1 MSRKSAMSRVLLAGM
16 LLLVALIF
24 TACYKDAGENV
35 APTSRQVTIGDITPT
50 TPAPPTQAS
59 TATPSDALLATPTRG
74 LVPTTTPSDA
84 VQSELPATVT
94 PREGDLAEMPAT
106 PTDLPMFQPSFTPLG
121 ALGAPGTPSEAATRT
136 TITTPIMSDI
146 RPSPTP
152 SPTID
157 PSKMPT
163 PTDIPIELNPCIHVV
178 TFGDTLYSIA
188 RDNEVTLEA
197 LVAANPTLLGGNP
210 NAILQV
216 GWQLRLPGCE
226 EEGAETP
233 VVEETPAVAAPG
245 ETPSGP
251 VVHVV
256 QAGEGIY
263 SIARKYGVTYEAIVA
278 ANNLANPNLIY
289 PGQELIIPLGQ

>member
-1 MSRKSAMSRVLLAGM
+1 MSRKSEKSRVLLAGV
-16 LLLVALIF
+16 LVLVALVF

-59 TATPSDALLATPTRG
+59 TATPSEELLATPTRG
-74 LVPTTTPSDA
+74 LVPTTTPSDS
-84 VQSELPATVT
+84 VQGELPATAAL
-94 PREGDLAEMPAT
+94 REGDLAEMPAT
-106 PTDLPMFQPSFTPLG
+106 PTDLPMFQPSFTPVG
-121 ALGAPGTPSEAATRT
+121 AAGTPTEEATRT

-146 RPSPTP
+146 RPSSTP

-188 RDNEVTLEA
+188 RDSEVTLEA
-197 LVAANPTLLGGNP
+197 LVAANSTLLGGNP

-216 GWQLRLPGCE
+216 GWQLRLPGCAGE
-226 EEGAETP
+226 EEEPVAEGTP
-233 VVEETPAVAAPG
+233 SVTPAG
-245 ETPSGP
+245 TPSGP
-251 VVHVV
+251 VVHIV

-289 PGQELIIPLGQ
+289 PGQELIIPSGQ

>member
-1 MSRKSAMSRVLLAGM
+1 MSRKSERSRMLLAAV
-16 LLLVALIF
+16 LVLVALVF

-74 LVPTTTPSDA
+74 LVPTTTPSDS
-84 VQSELPATVT
+84 VQSELPATT
-94 PREGDLAEMPAT
+94 ALREGDLAEMLAT
-106 PTDLPMFQPSFTPLG
+106 PTDLPLFQPSFTPVG
-121 ALGAPGTPSEAATRT
+121 AVGTPTEAATRT

-146 RPSPTP
+146 RPSPTL

-197 LVAANPTLLGGNP
+197 LVAANSTLLGGNP

-216 GWQLRLPGCE
+216 GWQLKLPGCADE
-226 EEGAETP
+226 EEGLVAEGTP
-233 VVEETPAVAAPG
+233 SATPG
-245 ETPSGP
+245 GTPSGP
-251 VVHVV
+251 VVHIV

-263 SIARKYGVTYEAIVA
+263 AIARKYGVTYESIVA

>member
-1 MSRKSAMSRVLLAGM
+1 IVVRVAASVGVPAAPNGVKLGWNIGRSVGVAGISARS
-16 LLLVALIF
+16 
-24 TACYKDAGENV
+24 
-35 APTSRQVTIGDITPT
+35 
-50 TPAPPTQAS
+50 
-59 TATPSDALLATPTRG
+59 PSRG

-121 ALGAPGTPSEAATRT
+121 AAGTPTEAATRT

-197 LVAANPTLLGGNP
+197 LVAANTTLLGGNP

-216 GWQLRLPGCE
+216 GWQLKLPGCADE
-226 EEGAETP
+226 EEELVGEGTP
-233 VVEETPAVAAPG
+233 SATPG
-245 ETPSGP
+245 GTPSGP
-251 VVHVV
+251 IVHIV

-263 SIARKYGVTYEAIVA
+263 AIARKYGVTYEAIVA

>member
-1 MSRKSAMSRVLLAGM
+1 MSGKFGMSRVLLAGM
-16 LLLVALIF
+16 LLLVALVF

-59 TATPSDALLATPTRG
+59 TATPSDALLATPTHG
-74 LVPTTTPSDA
+74 LVPTTTPSDS
-84 VQSELPATVT
+84 VQSELPATAT

-106 PTDLPMFQPSFTPLG
+106 PTDLPLFQPSFTPLG
-121 ALGAPGTPSEAATRT
+121 AAGTPSEAATRT

-188 RDNEVTLEA
+188 RDNEVTLDA
-197 LVAANPTLLGGNP
+197 LVAANSTLLGGNP

-216 GWQLRLPGCE
+216 GWQLKLPGCAE
-226 EEGAETP
+226 EEEEVPLAEGTP
-233 VVEETPAVAAPG
+233 PATPG
-245 ETPSGP
+245 GTPSGP
-251 VVHVV
+251 VVHIV